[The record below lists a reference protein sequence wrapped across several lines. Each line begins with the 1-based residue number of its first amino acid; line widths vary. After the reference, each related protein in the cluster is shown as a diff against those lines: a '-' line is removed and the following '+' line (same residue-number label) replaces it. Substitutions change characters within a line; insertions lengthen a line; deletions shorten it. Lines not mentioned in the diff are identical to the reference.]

1 MRSDVGLV
9 LEGGGMRGLY
19 TCGVLDGLLAQQ
31 MMFPYVIGVSAGAC
45 NAVSYIAKQKGRN
58 FIVNTA
64 YVNDW
69 RYMSLRNLLREK
81 SYFGM
86 HFIFDEIPNQHVSFD
101 YQAFEAADCRF
112 IVGTT
117 DCQTGMPV
125 YFEKEDF
132 KQGFD
137 ILKASSSL
145 PMIAPMVDVQGKMLL
160 DGGVSDPI
168 PLEKSIRDGN
178 QKHVVVLTRDA
189 AYRKKPQAFRNL
201 IKAKYR
207 HYPKLVDAM
216 MQRHERYNQTLAL
229 IERMSAE
236 GTVYVIRPEELVKV
250 DRLEKDVEKLKA
262 LYQQGENDF
271 NRHLTALKDF
281 IK

>member
-45 NAVSYIAKQKGRN
+45 NAVSYIAGQKGRN

-86 HFIFDEIPNQHVSFD
+86 DFIFDEIPNQHVYFD
-101 YQAFEAADCRF
+101 YQAFDAADCRF

-117 DCQTGMPV
+117 DCQTGAPV

-132 KQGFD
+132 KEGFD

-145 PMIAPMVDVQGKMLL
+145 PMIAPMVEIQGKSLL
-160 DGGVSDPI
+160 DGGVADPI

-189 AYRKKPQAFRNL
+189 AYQKKPQAFQSL

-207 HYPKLVDAM
+207 HYPNLVSAM
-216 MQRHERYNQTLAL
+216 MRRHERYNETLAL
-229 IERMSAE
+229 IDRMSAE
-236 GTVYVIRPEELVKV
+236 GSVYVIRPEELVKV
-250 DRLEKDVEKLKA
+250 DRLEKNVEKLKA

-271 NRHLTALKDF
+271 NRHLSALQHF